1 LTIESRKFLTITDKK
16 QNELIAEKNEAKLQI
31 KELKTALAKTE
42 KFNENLL
49 EECSDLKE
57 LLRVTELGQV
67 GNSTLNYN
75 KDVLNSGNEVLPGSD
90 AHN

>member
-1 LTIESRKFLTITDKK
+1 M
-16 QNELIAEKNEAKLQI
+16 IAEKNEAKLQI

-67 GNSTLNYN
+67 GNSTLN
-75 KDVLNSGNEVLPGSD
+75 
-90 AHN
+90 